1 MFLPHHH
8 LTQPETF
15 QSTAV
20 PHARAVTICHA
31 VSATPNNPDRYR
43 LKQKITYIYV

>member
-20 PHARAVTICHA
+20 PHAMTVTICHA
-31 VSATPNNPDRYR
+31 VSDAANNPRR
-43 LKQKITYIYV
+43 HRFERKFTYIYI